1 MSEVNKQEL
10 SDAEIASKTGFGATA
25 EELETPD
32 STTEDEESSEEVEET
47 EDEPA
52 NADKSEEEEEE
63 QEQDEPAPRE
73 KRQISKENDEE
84 DESTEDEGESDE
96 EEPSDKKN
104 PDPSFKTKDKRTVPY
119 SALKDAQDK
128 ITSLQ
133 ADLAKAKESG
143 TKEDIREATE
153 EVENAAKE
161 LGEELGIDK
170 DGIAKI
176 LKAAVKLSS
185 KEPKLPKEIV
195 DKLKTL
201 DEIEAKNKEEKE
213 VAHFKNEWESLDIMG
228 QYPNA
233 TKATIKAAQDLMDK
247 LAHSKEHHQ
256 HDLDYILFK
265 NKSKFDTILKTAPKS
280 KSGESTKKIGQP
292 KQYEDDKEDDEE
304 LVDIEDLTPSIMK
317 QREQKDL
324 EMRNSHRHDKDYK
337 IFSPSEN

>member
-1 MSEVNKQEL
+1 MSEINKKEL
-10 SDAEIASKTGFGATA
+10 SDAEIASKTGFGETA

-32 STTEDEESSEEVEET
+32 NTTEDEESSDIDEET

-52 NADKSEEEEEE
+52 VADESEEEEE
-63 QEQDEPAPRE
+63 EQDEPAPRE
-73 KRQISKENDEE
+73 KRQISKEDDEE
-84 DESTEDEGESDE
+84 DESIEDEGESDE
-96 EEPSDKKN
+96 EEPSDKK
-104 PDPSFKTKDKRTVPY
+104 DSDTSFKTKDKRTVPY

-133 ADLAKAKESG
+133 ADLAKARESG
-143 TKEDIREATE
+143 TKEDIKEATE

-176 LKAAVKLSS
+176 LRAAVKLSS
-185 KEPKLPKEIV
+185 KDPKLPKEIV

-213 VAHFKNEWESLDIMG
+213 AAHFKNEWESLDIRG

-233 TKATIKAAQDLMDK
+233 TKATIKEAQDLMDK

-265 NKSKFDTILKTAPKS
+265 NKAKFDTILKTAPKS

-304 LVDIEDLTPSIMK
+304 LVDIEDLNPSIMK

-337 IFSPSEN
+337 IFSPMKLD